1 MKGTVKNWLD
11 GRGFGFI
18 DSEELQED
26 VFVHY
31 SELNGA
37 YNLNRGQQV
46 EFEVEDTHRGLRALD
61 VQLVE

>member
-31 SELNGA
+31 SELNCA
-37 YNLNRGQQV
+37 YNLHRGQ
-46 EFEVEDTHRGLRALD
+46 
-61 VQLVE
+61 